1 MRSASLLV
9 NGETQ
14 GPSTQLALARVL
26 SLGMTSQFFLNL
38 LSQSSFFLNLPSF
51 SIFLLSQSSLNRI
64 VWG

>member
-38 LSQSSFFLNLPSF
+38 LSQSSFFLNLP
-51 SIFLLSQSSLNRI
+51 
-64 VWG
+64 